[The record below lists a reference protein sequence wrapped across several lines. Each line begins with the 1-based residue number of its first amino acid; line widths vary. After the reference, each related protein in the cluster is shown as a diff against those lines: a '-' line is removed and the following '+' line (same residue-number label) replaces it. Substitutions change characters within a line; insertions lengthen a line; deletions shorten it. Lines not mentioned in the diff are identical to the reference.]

1 MLPMQCRSEA
11 KSEYVS
17 AVQVCGLRQMGIG
30 LADGGNMLEGL
41 RAVLLRGTKGGK
53 ARGIV
58 EHSMHRVAYLR
69 H

>member
-1 MLPMQCRSEA
+1 MQCRSETE
-11 KSEYVS
+11 SEYVS
-17 AVQVCGLRQMGIG
+17 VVQVCGLRQMGIG

-53 ARGIV
+53 ARGFV
-58 EHSMHRVAYLR
+58 ENSSHRVSYLR